1 VIRALLLPLALLAG
15 CTQVVM
21 PDPVHLP
28 RDSVEGAGDPT
39 RAAVTRTAYA
49 FTRPEILAGRPGE
62 AARAIADMEFLAAAL
77 PFDPLYQQRDP
88 LLPQRLAMARAEWRA
103 ALGIA
108 PEQPAQPVIDGL
120 YGVAR
125 ASAEGQAL
133 RLPEGI
139 ISRDGLTRLADLPA
153 LPQTAQAA
161 AAASRVQ
168 MEQQFP
174 TGRRRF

>member
-1 VIRALLLPLALLAG
+1 VIRALLLPLVLLAG
-15 CTQVVM
+15 CAGVAM
-21 PDPVHLP
+21 PDPARLP

-39 RAAVTRTAYA
+39 RAAVSRSAYA
-49 FTRPEILAGRPGE
+49 FARPEGLAGRPGE

-77 PFDPLYQQRDP
+77 PFDPRYQQRDP
-88 LLPQRLAMARAEWRA
+88 LLPQRLALARSEWRG

-120 YGVAR
+120 YAVAR
-125 ASAEGQAL
+125 ASAEGQMLA
-133 RLPEGI
+133 LPEGVFTTG
-139 ISRDGLTRLADLPA
+139 GLARLQDLPS

-168 MEQQFP
+168 SEMQFP
-174 TGRRRF
+174 MGRRRF